1 MIMERR
7 DTERRHPW
15 AERVWNEIHAGDIQG
30 VLHDGMKF
38 RTGIE
43 AFSGKPEEA
52 LPPEFRPRPAF
63 DFCEAL
69 GIPFH
74 TVVVEQQPRRYHIG
88 EWSAGQYAVEEP
100 IVEYGKH
107 GMDREQFLS
116 WWRNRQ
122 PSGQTKPM
130 YEARKR
136 LQDIDHDLF
145 NAGLAW
151 GVNVDGFI
159 LGRHSRRPLAILEK
173 RVGSAS
179 KGNRVESYDPNE
191 YFHGTPRRAGDFH
204 AWSRLWELATSTG
217 AKLILMTFE
226 NTDRPITGIA
236 EITDVRREGLVYRD
250 SIRPC
255 DCYFLDDIGGIKNRL
270 RQLLRPL

>member
-7 DTERRHPW
+7 DTERRHAW
-15 AERVWNEIHAGDIQG
+15 AERVWHEIHAGDIQG
-30 VLHDGMKF
+30 ILHDGTEF

-43 AFSGKPEEA
+43 AFSGKPEED
-52 LPPEFRPRPAF
+52 LPQGFHPRPAF
-63 DFCEAL
+63 DFCRAL

-88 EWSAGQYAVEEP
+88 EWSAGQYAAEEP
-100 IVEYGKH
+100 RVEYGKP
-107 GMDREQFLS
+107 GMDREQFIH

-130 YEARKR
+130 YEAGKR
-136 LQDIDHDLF
+136 LHDIDHDLF
-145 NAGLAW
+145 NSGLAW

-179 KGNRVESYDPNE
+179 KGNQVESYDPNE
-191 YFHGTPRRAGDFH
+191 YFHGTQNRAGDFH
-204 AWSRLWELATSTG
+204 AWSRLWELCNSTG

-236 EITDVRREGLVYRD
+236 EITDVRREGLTYRD

-255 DCYFLDDIGGIKNRL
+255 DCHFTNDLGGIKDRL
-270 RQLLRPL
+270 RHILRPL